1 MSQSWKPKTLAGRLV
16 RRGEVKTLQDLRDRQ
31 LEIKEPEII
40 DFLYPNLK
48 EEVLKVTNIGHGQYR
63 RKAFVAVG
71 DGQGLVGL
79 GKKCA
84 GNSKDAIAGAR
95 RNARL
100 SVFKLKVPSNKTVPR
115 SVSGQFGF
123 VEVKLD
129 PMINL
134 IVAHPMIEKILELVG
149 FDAVLQT
156 GNCENTTGAL
166 VEATF
171 DALKKLRDD

>member
-1 MSQSWKPKTLAGRLV
+1 M
-16 RRGEVKTLQDLRDRQ
+16 
-31 LEIKEPEII
+31 
-40 DFLYPNLK
+40 
-48 EEVLKVTNIGHGQYR
+48 TNIGHGQYR

-84 GNSKDAIAGAR
+84 GISKDAIASAR
-95 RNARL
+95 KNARL
-100 SVFKLKVPSNKTVPR
+100 SVFKLNIPSNKTVPR
-115 SVSGQFGF
+115 SGSGQFGF

-134 IVAHPMIEKILELVG
+134 IVAHPMIEKTVELVG

-156 GNCENTTGAL
+156 GNCQNTTGFL
-166 VEATF
+166 VKEATF
-171 DALKKLRDD
+171 DALKKLRDDSTFCFRPLFY